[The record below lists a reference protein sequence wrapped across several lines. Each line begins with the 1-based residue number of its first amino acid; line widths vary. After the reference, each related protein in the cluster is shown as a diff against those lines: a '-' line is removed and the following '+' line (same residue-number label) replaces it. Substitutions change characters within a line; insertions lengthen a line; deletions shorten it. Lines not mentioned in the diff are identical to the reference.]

1 MPPPP
6 PAHESLPLFEK
17 SYLSPDADPQLD
29 FNLTPPSP
37 VHESTPLFPNS
48 NLSHD
53 HEEELNLRF
62 SENDNTSPEVEQD
75 VNEPGTNFRDNIP
88 EKSVSDLP
96 IVTNLTQDE
105 SDSCKT

>member
-6 PAHESLPLFEK
+6 PAHDSLPLFEK

-48 NLSHD
+48 NLSYD
-53 HEEELNLRF
+53 PEEEFNVSF
-62 SENDNTSPEVEQD
+62 SDSDNTNLEVEQD
-75 VNEPGTNFRDNIP
+75 VEQVEPGP
-88 EKSVSDLP
+88 SVSDLP
-96 IVTNLTQDE
+96 TVTNPSKNE
-105 SDSCKT
+105 SDSGKT

>member
-53 HEEELNLRF
+53 PEELNLRF
-62 SENDNTSPEVEQD
+62 SESDNTSPEVEQD

>member
-6 PAHESLPLFEK
+6 PAHDSLPLFEK

-75 VNEPGTNFRDNIP
+75 VDEPGTDFWDNIP
-88 EKSVSDLP
+88 ENSVSDLP
-96 IVTNLTQDE
+96 IVTNLSQTE
-105 SDSCKT
+105 SDSGKI